1 MVKIE
6 DIKEIQIL
14 KVSKFGG
21 KEYAQVAIAYKDLT
35 GEITYLNVEAI
46 RKLAKAFKDWI
57 LEVTTEVIGRLAETG
72 DFIPT
77 S

>member
-6 DIKEIQIL
+6 DIKEIQII

-35 GEITYLNVEAI
+35 GEITYLNLEAI
-46 RKLAKAFKDWI
+46 RKLANAFKDWI
-57 LEVTTEVIGRLAETG
+57 LERAKEAFQNLAETG